1 MNLKFYLP
9 LMLVLAVVASLLE
22 EKKATLPDV
31 PSITEKQITA
41 STSALTPA
49 EIDFDGS
56 NGVITL
62 LDTKER
68 IPHTE
73 IARWRESLKGN
84 NGFYTYNTNNQPFT
98 ALAPDSKGNFHLTH
112 SYLEGYLPFKIDNPM
127 MPMLVI
133 ARKKTYQYDHE
144 QYGGLMEIWQS
155 SKQSYYYP
163 SGDCEDHA
171 ILLADWLIEAGYDA
185 RVAIGTY
192 DGGGHAWVVLF
203 LNGKEYVLEA
213 TQKSGFGRQYPL
225 ASTQPGYHPKM
236 MFNRHYFW
244 LNTGSKQ
251 TTKYASGH
259 WKLMSR
265 FAEQPF

>member
-22 EKKATLPDV
+22 ERKAKLPDV
-31 PSITEKQITA
+31 PSHTEKQITA

-49 EIDFDGS
+49 DIEFDGS
-56 NGVITL
+56 NGFLTL
-62 LDTKER
+62 LDSNRK
-68 IPHTE
+68 ISHKE
-73 IARWRESLKGN
+73 IARWRASLKGN
-84 NGFYTYNTNNQPFT
+84 NGFYTYQTNNRPFT
-98 ALAPDSKGNFHLTH
+98 ALAPDIKGNFHLTH
-112 SYLEGYLPFKIDNPM
+112 SYLEGYLPFKVDNPM
-127 MPMLVI
+127 LPMLVI

-185 RVAIGTY
+185 RVAVGTY

-203 LNGKEYVLEA
+203 INGNEYVLEA
-213 TQKSGFGRQYPL
+213 TQKRGFGRQYPL
-225 ASTQPGYHPKM
+225 ASTQPNYHPTM
-236 MFNRHYFW
+236 MFTQDHFW
-244 LNTGSKQ
+244 LNTGSDV
-251 TTKYASGH
+251 TTDYSSKH

-265 FAEQPF
+265 FTEQPF